1 METSND
7 LTGLIQFL
15 AEISIFVIALSALT
29 AVYNLAAFGIGLSKL
44 GGTASMYEKAPEPK
58 LVLAYLVGSVL
69 FASFTYMLG
78 VSYMTFYNESAFTT
92 TSVWRYAITP
102 PVATATT
109 NLAAILIRSVF
120 QLMAIFFL
128 FGAFSKAVD
137 AGRSDGR
144 ERGALTNAAFKLVA
158 AVLLWTP
165 EKTVESFNF
174 IPFFDVFA
182 ELLSGSTS

>member
-1 METSND
+1 MESTND

-15 AEISIFVIALSALT
+15 AEISLAAVALSAL
-29 AVYNLAAFGIGLSKL
+29 ASIYYFAAFGMGLSKL

-58 LVLAYLVGSVL
+58 LVLAYLVGSIL
-69 FASFTYMLG
+69 FGSFTYMLG
-78 VSYMTFYNESAFTT
+78 VSYMTFYQDSAFTT
-92 TSVWRYAITP
+92 TAVWHYAQTA
-102 PVATATT
+102 PVASAST

-128 FGAFSKAVD
+128 YGAFSKAVD

-165 EKTVESFNF
+165 EKTVEFFNF

-182 ELLSGSTS
+182 KLLSGSTP